1 MSCTIGLRPK
11 RLRAFYPAQTAD
23 ENHVTRSD
31 HLFVE
36 HVDIA
41 THRFVLDGRVV
52 VVGVVNSN
60 QILHDDFSNDGV
72 RVARY
77 SDFTMLDEWPD
88 RNSTTRVYL

>member
-1 MSCTIGLRPK
+1 MRVEASKT
-11 RLRAFYPAQTAD
+11 
-23 ENHVTRSD
+23 SD
-31 HLFVE
+31 TSSSHLFVE

-41 THRFVLDGRVV
+41 LHLFALCDGWVV

-60 QILHDDFSNDGV
+60 QILQDDFSNDGL

-77 SDFTMLDEWPD
+77 SEFTMLDEWPD